1 MDLFLLLHHA
11 LTFCRLRHGNQMDRD
26 GLPHAEHCIRVAQS
40 LPTPELKII
49 GLLHDTL
56 EDTET
61 TSEELHALFGERVTQ
76 AVCALTHTKG
86 ESYESY
92 ITRVLQNPDARQ
104 VKIVDILDNV
114 RRSNLSSERKKQ
126 SYSVALVRLIGMRPE
141 LAVGQGFEPWNP
153 FQGYTLSKRAP

>member
-1 MDLFLLLHHA
+1 
-11 LTFCRLRHGNQMDRD
+11 MDRD

-61 TSEELHALFGERVTQ
+61 TSEELHSLFGERVTQ

-92 ITRVLQNPDARQ
+92 ITRVLRNPEARH
-104 VKIVDILDNV
+104 VKVVDILDNV
-114 RRSNLSSERKKQ
+114 RRGNFSSERKKWR
-126 SYSVALVRLIGMRPE
+126 YHAALMRLMSV
-141 LAVGQGFEPWNP
+141 
-153 FQGYTLSKRAP
+153 